1 MSHPAVGWGL
11 PLASGGQRP
20 GLLSGTL
27 PRTGRPQQSYTD
39 PGVGGEAERAA
50 RAAEGKRRG
59 RPLGGTLALR
69 GGPAAG
75 SAAGCTRLC
84 TSPRFYEL
92 QFSPDQNG
100 DAAFCAG
107 SFQDEKKNALLGR
120 VLVPVSHVPG
130 GAAGG
135 RGGVVRPSGAGRA
148 GERHGLARSP
158 SDGGFIA
165 PNERRVR
172 TGKAEYV
179 VTFVLLRPKS
189 APVPSTC
196 FRVTVCREVRTRP
209 RARARAAPS
218 RPRCGHGGAR
228 RPVIDSRGD
237 IDSLCLGGK

>member
-27 PRTGRPQQSYTD
+27 PRTGRPQQSYAD
-39 PGVGGEAERAA
+39 PGVGGEAKRAA

-135 RGGVVRPSGAGRA
+135 RGGVVRPSGAGA
-148 GERHGLARSP
+148 VTVG
-158 SDGGFIA
+158 
-165 PNERRVR
+165 RRVHR
-172 TGKAEYV
+172 PQRAPCAHGEGGVRRYFCSAAAEISPRSQHV
-179 VTFVLLRPKS
+179 FPCHCVAKS
-189 APVPSTC
+189 ERGPERAPG
-196 FRVTVCREVRTRP
+196 RP
-209 RARARAAPS
+209 RLGHAAVT
-218 RPRCGHGGAR
+218 GGAQ

>member
-27 PRTGRPQQSYTD
+27 PRTGRPQQSYAD

-135 RGGVVRPSGAGRA
+135 RGGVVRPSGAGAVAIGRRVHCPQRTPCA
-148 GERHGLARSP
+148 HGEGGVRRYFCSAAAEISPRSQHVFPCHCVSRSP
-158 SDGGFIA
+158 
-165 PNERRVR
+165 N
-172 TGKAEYV
+172 
-179 VTFVLLRPKS
+179 
-189 APVPSTC
+189 
-196 FRVTVCREVRTRP
+196 
-209 RARARAAPS
+209 AAPS
-218 RPRCGHGGAR
+218 ARPGGPVSAALRSRR
-228 RPVIDSRGD
+228 RPVAGY
-237 IDSLCLGGK
+237 

>member
-27 PRTGRPQQSYTD
+27 PRTGRPQQSYAD

-59 RPLGGTLALR
+59 RPLGGTLTLR

-92 QFSPDQNG
+92 QLSPDQNG

-120 VLVPVSHVPG
+120 VLVPVSHMPG

-135 RGGVVRPSGAGRA
+135 AGW
-148 GERHGLARSP
+148 
-158 SDGGFIA
+158 
-165 PNERRVR
+165 
-172 TGKAEYV
+172 
-179 VTFVLLRPKS
+179 
-189 APVPSTC
+189 
-196 FRVTVCREVRTRP
+196 
-209 RARARAAPS
+209 
-218 RPRCGHGGAR
+218 
-228 RPVIDSRGD
+228 
-237 IDSLCLGGK
+237 

>member
-27 PRTGRPQQSYTD
+27 ARTGRPQQSYAD

-130 GAAGG
+130 GAAGRAG
-135 RGGVVRPSGAGRA
+135 RGGEAERGWPRGRTTRAGAVAVGRRVHRPQRAPCAHGEGGVRRYFCSAAAEISPRSQHVFPCHCVAKSERGPERAPGRPRLGRA
-148 GERHGLARSP
+148 A
-158 SDGGFIA
+158 
-165 PNERRVR
+165 
-172 TGKAEYV
+172 
-179 VTFVLLRPKS
+179 VT
-189 APVPSTC
+189 
-196 FRVTVCREVRTRP
+196 
-209 RARARAAPS
+209 
-218 RPRCGHGGAR
+218 GGAQR
-228 RPVIDSRGD
+228 LVIDSRGD